1 MLTLPG
7 PMVVGEN
14 IAVKLG
20 CVASITTESGG
31 AAKALKL
38 AVNNKTKTVDI
49 LTDECMTSF
58 PFIMVIL
65 RIWTLLFITDKPILF
80 NS

>member
-1 MLTLPG
+1 MLPG

-20 CVASITTESGG
+20 G
-31 AAKALKL
+31 AAKALKQ

-49 LTDECMTSF
+49 LTDECMASF